1 MSVLEAELSLEPLS
15 PDQPCGSN
23 LQYDADFIELERVAQ
38 GKPEQ
43 QYGETIIP
51 AEGPEWKEVKRLAL
65 TLQHRTKDLRI
76 ACHLARAAAEM
87 DGLAGF
93 CNCMSLT
100 RGYVEQYWDSVHP
113 QLDPDDDND
122 PTERVNILASL
133 ADKLTTVAQLYEAPI
148 VRSMVGVFSMRDVM
162 VARGDVPPTGDRGAA
177 EMSTIEAAFMNCDL
191 DSLRGLIENLEQGR
205 SDVVAIED
213 FVTQQVGTS
222 NAVSMDALS
231 DALKSI
237 HDYLVRQLRMR
248 ESNQSSDAVEDFE
261 SVGSEESNGGSARV
275 ATSAAQGIS
284 GEIRSRDDVMRT
296 LDKICDYYERYEPS
310 SPLPML
316 LKRAKRLAT
325 KTFLDILEDLTPD
338 GVSQARMI
346 GGVEQGQGEE

>member
-15 PDQPCGSN
+15 PEQPCGSN

-76 ACHLARAAAEM
+76 ACHLARAAAEI

-93 CNCMSLT
+93 CKCMSLT
-100 RGYVEQYWDSVHP
+100 RGYVEQYWDGVHP
-113 QLDPDDDND
+113 QLDPEDDND

-133 ADKLTTVAQLYEAPI
+133 ADKLSTVAQLYQAPM
-148 VRSMVGVFSMRDVM
+148 VRSMIGVFSMRDVL
-162 VARGDVPPTGDRGAA
+162 VARGEVPAIGDRGAV
-177 EMSTIEAAFMNCDL
+177 EMSTIDAAFMDCDL
-191 DSLRGLIENLEQGR
+191 DNLRGLIETLEQGR
-205 SDVVAIED
+205 ADVVAIED

-222 NAVSMDALS
+222 NAVSMEALS

-248 ESNQSSDAVEDFE
+248 ESNQSSDAVDDFE
-261 SVGSEESNGGSARV
+261 SAGAEAANGGLARV
-275 ATSAAQGIS
+275 AGSGQGIS
-284 GEIRSRDDVMRT
+284 GEIRSREDVMRT

-325 KTFLDILEDLTPD
+325 KSFLDILEDLTPE
-338 GVSQARMI
+338 GLSQARMI
-346 GGVEQGQGEE
+346 GGVDQGQGED

>member
-76 ACHLARAAAEM
+76 ACHLARAAAEI

-93 CNCMSLT
+93 CKCMSLT

-133 ADKLTTVAQLYEAPI
+133 ADKLTTVAQLYDAPI
-148 VRSMVGVFSMRDVM
+148 VRSMVGVFSMRDVL
-162 VARGDVPPTGDRGAA
+162 VARGDASPIGDRAA
-177 EMSTIEAAFMNCDL
+177 VEMSTIEAAFMDCDV
-191 DSLRGLIENLEQGR
+191 DNLRGLIETLEQGR
-205 SDVVAIED
+205 ADVVATED

-222 NAVSMDALS
+222 NAVSMKVLS

-237 HDYLVRQLRMR
+237 HDYLDRQLRLR
-248 ESNQSSDAVEDFE
+248 ESNQSSDAFDEF
-261 SVGSEESNGGSARV
+261 GSMGAEASNGGTERV
-275 ATSAAQGIS
+275 APSGQGIS
-284 GEIRSRDDVMRT
+284 GEIRSRDDVLRT
-296 LDKICDYYERYEPS
+296 LDKICDYYDRYEPS

-316 LKRAKRLAT
+316 LKRAKRLVT
-325 KTFLDILEDLTPD
+325 KSFLDILEDLTPD
-338 GVSQARMI
+338 GLSQARII
-346 GGVEQGQGEE
+346 GGVEHSQDDE